1 MIRLVTL
8 LLATQLTAVWGW
20 VRPTLLNRLP
30 SHLQGATFTSR
41 PTGLQT
47 PVSEWDETISAIAS
61 RYVESKYAACDK
73 DGENCV
79 ALRDR
84 DEITVLL
91 REILPPVSTSE
102 LNKEVDDL
110 MKLFGDEKSIAIDKF
125 VEAVKNNPYWGEAGE
140 LVVKELIYLDAVMND
155 HVYDKSVLN
164 DDDYDDLKESLT
176 WDGSELVNLSGQ
188 EAKFLH
194 AVGASRK
201 GLSMLSD
208 AEYGALKAE
217 LKANKSWVA
226 LRELDPLER
235 LGLNTLVG
243 YIHRSL
249 AIDEKEKSKK

>member
-125 VEAVKNNPYWGEAGE
+125 VEAVKNNPYWGEA
-140 LVVKELIYLDAVMND
+140 VRDSCAVAYMLQQKPLPPPPGCFVCPRCLM
-155 HVYDKSVLN
+155 HPSR
-164 DDDYDDLKESLT
+164 
-176 WDGSELVNLSGQ
+176 
-188 EAKFLH
+188 
-194 AVGASRK
+194 ASW
-201 GLSMLSD
+201 L
-208 AEYGALKAE
+208 
-217 LKANKSWVA
+217 
-226 LRELDPLER
+226 
-235 LGLNTLVG
+235 
-243 YIHRSL
+243 
-249 AIDEKEKSKK
+249 